1 MALFV
6 AVVAPGFAR
15 NASAG
20 NLAPRPLQLA
30 QATPEVEPSEAEAAA
45 EGDEEPMPQPTA
57 PIVRDPVF
65 HHTHQFGLSIMPGIG
80 YRIIVPYGDPD
91 KDGISCNDGSSTAST
106 GKRVCTSRVPF
117 FVEVQ
122 ASFGITQRLDIITDL
137 RFGVEADKPGGKP
150 GPGDT
155 FALAPG
161 LRFWLDDDVNFK
173 FFTTVQAVYDNT
185 DQNQPKVS
193 NTDFGFRNANGM
205 MYDPI
210 RNIGFYFQFAETMGF
225 KRWFRMEL
233 DVGFGVQ
240 VRVP

>member
-1 MALFV
+1 MALF
-6 AVVAPGFAR
+6 AALVAPGVVR
-15 NASAG
+15 NVSAAG
-20 NLAPRPLQLA
+20 LAPGPLQLA
-30 QATPEVEPSEAEAAA
+30 QATPVVDPSEAETN
-45 EGDEEPMPQPTA
+45 EGQETVSTPTT
-57 PIVRDPVF
+57 PIPDPVY
-65 HHTHQFGLSIMPGIG
+65 HHTNQFGLSIMPGIG

-91 KDGISCNDGSSTAST
+91 KAGISCYDGSSNASA

-117 FVEVQ
+117 FIDLQ
-122 ASFGITQRLDIITDL
+122 ASFGITTRLDAIVDL
-137 RFGVEADKPGGKP
+137 RFGVETDKPGGRP

-173 FFTTVQAVYDNT
+173 FYTTIQGVFDST
-185 DQNQPKVS
+185 DQNQADVS

-210 RNIGFYFQFAETMGF
+210 RNIGFYFQFAETLGF

-233 DVGFGVQ
+233 DAGLGVQ
-240 VRVP
+240 VRFP